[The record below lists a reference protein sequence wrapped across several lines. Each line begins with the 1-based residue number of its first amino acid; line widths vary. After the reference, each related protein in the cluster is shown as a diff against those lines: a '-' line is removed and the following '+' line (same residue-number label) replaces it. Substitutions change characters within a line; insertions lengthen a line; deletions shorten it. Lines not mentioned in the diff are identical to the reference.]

1 MLQTQHVSPMAD
13 KIPVKTLAKS
23 GEGVAKV
30 TQKKNAASKAQGNQK
45 HLVTKSA
52 KVTPVTTQVKRS
64 PRPDTSHNMTNA
76 KTNDMV
82 LDSEP
87 VKPHSSPSPWLIA
100 LEFRALWELA
110 SVIPAWPALSKA
122 PEGDGHSVI
131 VFPGLSASDG
141 STLPMRAYLQ
151 KLGYDVSGWNQGYNF
166 GPRAGILDTAKRQVT
181 DTFDATGK
189 KVSLIG
195 WSLGGIYARELAKM
209 LPECVRLVITMGT
222 PFAGSHESTNA
233 WRLYQLTSGHD
244 IHAMVK
250 QYDLPTP
257 PPVPTTSIFSRTDGV
272 VSWPASIQKHSAK
285 NRQTENLEVI
295 ASHIGLGMNPSA
307 WWAVADRLAQPEG
320 QWKPFE
326 RKRGLHGL
334 LFPDPKR

>member
-1 MLQTQHVSPMAD
+1 MLHTQVVSPIAD
-13 KIPVKTLAKS
+13 KTSVKTLIRS
-23 GEGVAKV
+23 DGRVANV
-30 TQKKNAASKAQGNQK
+30 TKKKKAASKSEGNKK
-45 HLVTKSA
+45 HLVTKNA
-52 KVTPVTTQVKRS
+52 KVTVVATQIQRPPRS
-64 PRPDTSHNMTNA
+64 DTYHNMANT
-76 KTNDMV
+76 KTSDMV
-82 LDSEP
+82 LESEP
-87 VKPHSSPSPWLIA
+87 DKPHSSPSPWLIA

-110 SVIPAWPALSKA
+110 SVIPAWPALSRA

-166 GPRAGILDTAKRQVT
+166 GPRAGILDTAKRQVS
-181 DTFDATGK
+181 DTFDATGH

-195 WSLGGIYARELAKM
+195 WSLGGIYARELAKL
-209 LPECVRLVITMGT
+209 LPDCVRLVITMGT

-244 IHAMVK
+244 IRAMVK
-250 QYDLPTP
+250 QYDLPTA

-307 WWAVADRLAQPEG
+307 WWAVADRLAQPES
-320 QWKPFE
+320 QWKPFV
-326 RKRGLHGL
+326 RKGGLHGL